1 MQATA
6 IPSNEL
12 TPKPKPPS
20 RGEPERDAIGS
31 LVDKISID
39 LGQRITEVREMLDQI
54 EQQALESAVSAKGT
68 LQDHVAVCERL
79 SDEVGRLKTVV
90 IEIKKQVEG

>member
-1 MQATA
+1 MQTA

-12 TPKPKPPS
+12 ITPKPKPPS

-54 EQQALESAVSAKGT
+54 GQQALESAVSAKGT